1 MDDVQTKLKLR
12 VVTYMCPSHP
22 VQLYE
27 LIVELLE
34 EALDCHATLL
44 YESRSDGPM
53 EGRVDPFE
61 NDEIDIGKDL
71 EVYS

>member
-1 MDDVQTKLKLR
+1 MDDVQVKQKLR
-12 VVTYMCPSHP
+12 VATYMCPSHP

-34 EALDCHATLL
+34 EALDCHATLM

-53 EGRVDPFE
+53 LGREDPFE
-61 NDEIDIGKDL
+61 NDEIDIGND
-71 EVYS
+71 